1 MLCATFSIICVVKK
15 SVTRVFEAFPK
26 WLQQGACGVSGVE
39 LRIRCAG
46 SIRHVAPGKTM
57 VIGGSTGKDFPPE
70 EEESCP
76 GHFINWKL
84 LATEVDGLGY
94 CSKKSLTLNS

>member
-57 VIGGSTGKDFPPE
+57 VDQKAKIFHQRRRKVARDILSIG
-70 EEESCP
+70 
-76 GHFINWKL
+76 N
-84 LATEVDGLGY
+84 Y
-94 CSKKSLTLNS
+94 

>member
-57 VIGGSTGKDFPPE
+57 VDQQAKIFHQRRRKVARDILSIG
-70 EEESCP
+70 
-76 GHFINWKL
+76 N
-84 LATEVDGLGY
+84 Y
-94 CSKKSLTLNS
+94 